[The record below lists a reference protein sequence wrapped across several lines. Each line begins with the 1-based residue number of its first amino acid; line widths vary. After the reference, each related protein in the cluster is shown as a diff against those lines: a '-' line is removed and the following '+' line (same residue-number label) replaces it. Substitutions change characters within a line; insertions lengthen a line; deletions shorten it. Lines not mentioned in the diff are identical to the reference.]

1 MSTRRFAARFAAG
14 AALTLALA
22 LALAGAADAAA
33 PPTPITVFVDARRC
47 DERLLHVREVLPA
60 KPGVLAISYPN
71 WIPGFH
77 GPVGQIVDVTGIRTS
92 VNGALVEWRRDDL
105 DLHTLRVT
113 VPPGGHD
120 VTLDFDV
127 VLGSDEGG
135 EDQARCSSAQLLML
149 DWCLTVFA
157 PKGAPAS
164 SVPFRATLT
173 LPDGWD
179 HASALPELKATGPAL
194 EFVTVSL
201 EELVDSP
208 VLAGRYFRHIP
219 LDPGG
224 FTTLEV
230 ACDSRAG
237 LAFGDA
243 VIEAHA
249 RLAREAF
256 AMFGGAHQRRYR
268 FLVALSDHLA
278 PYALEH
284 HESSDNRMPERAWV
298 DDGERL
304 EQSALLPHEYAHSW
318 NGKYRRPA
326 GLATPD
332 YGTPMRDEMLWV
344 YEGLTQYLGW
354 VLTARSGLCDS
365 SQASHLLAWVAA
377 TQGATAGRA
386 WRPLVDTA
394 IEADALFRQMAAG
407 SHWRRGTDF
416 YDEGALVWLEVD
428 ATIRRLTNEARS
440 LDDFLRAFHG
450 GNGSPVVKPYTFE
463 DVVAA
468 LNAVAPYG
476 WTEFLRARVYRVRP
490 EPPYA
495 GLEAA
500 GWKVA
505 FRDSAT
511 DVIEAH
517 EKSSESLDL
526 LFSLGLQ
533 LSEAGV
539 IKDVVP
545 GTPAGR
551 AGVPAAAKLLAVN
564 GRRWNTAVLLDAV
577 RATAKGEPITLL
589 VENADWLRS
598 YTLEYDG
605 GARYPVLERIP
616 GTPDRLANIL
626 APRAAR

>member
-1 MSTRRFAARFAAG
+1 MNTPRVAAG
-14 AALTLALA
+14 IVAVAAVALGVS
-22 LALAGAADAAA
+22 GAVAAA
-33 PPTPITVFVDARRC
+33 VPPTPITVHVDARRC
-47 DERLLHVREVLPA
+47 DERVLHVREVLPA

-77 GPVGQIVDVTGIRTS
+77 GPVGQIVDVAGIRTS

-127 VLGSDEGG
+127 LLGSDEGG

-157 PKGAPAS
+157 PKGAPAATI
-164 SVPFRATLT
+164 PFRASLT
-173 LPDGWD
+173 LPEGWD
-179 HASALPELKATGPAL
+179 HASALPELRGESRAL
-194 EFVTVSL
+194 EFATVSL

-249 RLAREAF
+249 RLTREAF

-268 FLVALSDHLA
+268 FLVALSDHIA

-326 GLATPD
+326 GLATAD
-332 YGTPMRDEMLWV
+332 YGAPMRDEMLWV

-365 SQASHLLAWVAA
+365 SQASHLLAWIASTQAA
-377 TQGATAGRA
+377 TTGRA

-394 IEADALFRQMAAG
+394 IEADALYRSMAAG

-428 ATIRRLTNEARS
+428 ATIRRLTNGARS

-450 GNGSPVVKPYTFE
+450 GNGAPVVKPYTLD
-463 DVVAA
+463 DVVTG
-468 LNAVAPYG
+468 LNAVAPNA
-476 WTEFLRARVYRVRP
+476 WAEFLRTRVYRVRP
-490 EPPYA
+490 EAPYA

-500 GWKVA
+500 GWKVV
-505 FRDSAT
+505 FRDSIT

-517 EKSSESLDL
+517 EKSGKSIDL
-526 LFSLGLQ
+526 LYSLGLQ
-533 LSEAGV
+533 LTEAGV
-539 IKDVVP
+539 IADVVS

-551 AGVPAAAKLLAVN
+551 AGVPATGKLLAVN
-564 GRRWNTAVLLDAV
+564 GRRWNTDVLLDAV
-577 RATAKGEPITLL
+577 RATAQGEPITLL
-589 VENADWLRS
+589 VENADYLRS
-598 YTLEYDG
+598 YALDYDG
-605 GARYPVLERIP
+605 GARYPVLERIA
-616 GTPDRLANIL
+616 GTPDRLADIF
-626 APRAAR
+626 APRTAH